1 MSPARG
7 MALKLF
13 ALFLF
18 MVMASL
24 IKASSSEVPS
34 FQAVFFRSFFALP
47 VIVIWLAARKE
58 LSTGLRTRSPAAHF
72 WRGIIGTSAMACGF
86 AALGLLPL
94 PEVTAIGFASP
105 LITVLLAAVLL
116 GEKVRSFRLGA
127 VGIGLFGVLVILW
140 PRLSLSPDEMNEAAM
155 LGVVLVLASAAL
167 RSLAQIHIR
176 RMVQLEQTSAV
187 VFYFSLTATLLSL
200 FTIPFG
206 WVMPSGPVLFML
218 ICAGLIGGVGQIF
231 LTSSYRFAEASVLAP
246 FEYASMLYA
255 LVFGYVLFGEVPTGI
270 MMIGVFIVTLAGA
283 LIIWRE
289 RQLGLARGKARRT
302 MTPQG

>member
-18 MVMASL
+18 MAMASL
-24 IKASSSEVPS
+24 IKASSAEVPS

-58 LSTGLRTRSPAAHF
+58 LSTGLRTKKPAAHF
-72 WRGIIGTSAMACGF
+72 WRGIIGTSAMGCGF

-116 GEKVRSFRLGA
+116 GERVRAFRLTA
-127 VGIGLFGVLVILW
+127 VGIGLLGVLVILW
-140 PRLSLSPDEMNEAAM
+140 PRLSISPQEMEMAAT
-155 LGVVLVLASAAL
+155 LGVVLVLTSAGL
-167 RSLAQIHIR
+167 RSFAQIHIR
-176 RMVQLEQTSAV
+176 RMVQTEQTAAV
-187 VFYFSLTATLLSL
+187 VFYFSLTATFLSL

-206 WVMPSGPVLFML
+206 WVVPSVPVLWML
-218 ICAGLIGGVGQIF
+218 ISAGLIGGVGQIF
-231 LTSSYRFAEASVLAP
+231 LTSSYRFAEASTLAP
-246 FEYASMLYA
+246 FEYASMLFA
-255 LVFGYVLFGEVPTGI
+255 LIFGYVLFGEVPTGI
-270 MMIGVFIVTLAGA
+270 MMIGVAIVMSAGV

-289 RQLGLARGKARRT
+289 RQLGLERGKARRSL
-302 MTPQG
+302 TPQG